1 MWRVSIKPIFGKTQS
16 IGTRVSVL
24 LLFFLIVILVDYR
37 TNLTGPTRNI
47 LSYISIPFYSIVNL
61 PKNLYQSADSYFTSR
76 KTLMLENERLH
87 NEARILNGKLQKFIS
102 LTAENIRLKQLLS
115 SSTIL
120 QDSVLISEL
129 ISVSSNPLQ
138 QQVVIDKGA
147 SDGVYIGQPVIDAT
161 GLFGQVIEFNEF
173 QSRVIL
179 ISDSRHALP
188 VQINRN
194 GIRAIAEG
202 SGRIDRLWLTNLVA
216 TTDIEVGDL
225 LVSSGLG
232 KRFPEGYPVGTVE
245 YIEKDPGESFLTVA
259 VKPSALLDR
268 SRFVLLV
275 FSGKDDKE

>member
-1 MWRVSIKPIFGKTQS
+1 M
-16 IGTRVSVL
+16 
-24 LLFFLIVILVDYR
+24 LFFLIVIFVDYR

>member
-1 MWRVSIKPIFGKTQS
+1 
-16 IGTRVSVL
+16 
-24 LLFFLIVILVDYR
+24 
-37 TNLTGPTRNI
+37 
-47 LSYISIPFYSIVNL
+47 
-61 PKNLYQSADSYFTSR
+61 
-76 KTLMLENERLH
+76 MLENERLH

-129 ISVSSNPLQ
+129 INVSSNPLQ

-161 GLFGQVIEFNEF
+161 GLFGQVVELNEF

-202 SGRIDRLWLTNLVA
+202 SGRINRLWLTNLVA

-275 FSGKDDKE
+275 FSGKDTKE

>member
-1 MWRVSIKPIFGKTQS
+1 
-16 IGTRVSVL
+16 
-24 LLFFLIVILVDYR
+24 
-37 TNLTGPTRNI
+37 
-47 LSYISIPFYSIVNL
+47 
-61 PKNLYQSADSYFTSR
+61 
-76 KTLMLENERLH
+76 MLENERLH

-161 GLFGQVIEFNEF
+161 GLFGQVIELNEF

>member
-1 MWRVSIKPIFGKTQS
+1 MLVFLS
-16 IGTRVSVL
+16 
-24 LLFFLIVILVDYR
+24 LFVIVIDYR

-47 LSYISIPFYSIVNL
+47 LSYIAIPFYSVVNL
-61 PKNLYQSADSYFTSR
+61 PRNIFQTADSYFTSR

-87 NEARILNGKLQKFIS
+87 NEARILHGKLQKFIS
-102 LTAENIRLKQLLS
+102 LTAENIRLRQLLS

-129 ISVSSNPLQ
+129 INVSPNPLQ
-138 QQVVIDKGA
+138 QQVVIDKGS
-147 SDGVYIGQPVIDAT
+147 SDGVYVGQPVIDAT
-161 GLFGQVIEFNEF
+161 GLVGQVIELNKF
-173 QSRVIL
+173 QSKVIL
-179 ISDSRHALP
+179 ISDSRHSVP

-202 SGRIDRLWLTNLVA
+202 SGRIDRLWLPNLVE

-232 KRFPEGYPVGTVE
+232 QRFPEGYPVGIVE
-245 YIEKDPGESFLTVA
+245 HIEKDPGDSFLTIA
-259 VKPSALLDR
+259 VRPSASLDR

-275 FSGKDDKE
+275 FSGEDTKY

>member
-1 MWRVSIKPIFGKTQS
+1 
-16 IGTRVSVL
+16 

-161 GLFGQVIEFNEF
+161 GLFGQVIELNEF

>member
-161 GLFGQVIEFNEF
+161 GLFGQVIELNEF

-202 SGRIDRLWLTNLVA
+202 SGRIDRLWLNNLVA

>member
-24 LLFFLIVILVDYR
+24 VLFFLIVILVDYR

-232 KRFPEGYPVGTVE
+232 KRFPEGYPVGIVE